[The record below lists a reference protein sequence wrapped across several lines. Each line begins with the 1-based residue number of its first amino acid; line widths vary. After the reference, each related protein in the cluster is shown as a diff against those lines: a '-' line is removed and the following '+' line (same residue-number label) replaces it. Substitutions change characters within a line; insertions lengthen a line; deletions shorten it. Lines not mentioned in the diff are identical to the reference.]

1 MTFIQRIQASYPSHL
16 PVVAERERILEAIR
30 KNSVTVIAGDTGSGK
45 TTQLPKIC
53 LEAGR
58 GKKKLIG
65 CTQPRRIAATSVAS
79 RVSEELGTLGYL
91 AGYKIRFS
99 DRTGPGTRIKFM
111 TDGILLAE
119 ARSDHL
125 LSAYDTLIIDEAHE
139 RSLNIDFLLGI
150 LKRLL
155 ARRKD
160 LKIIITSATID
171 TEKFSQCFDNAPVIE
186 VSGRTYPVE
195 IRYHEEVDDQDGTY
209 VERAV
214 DSVFEICSH
223 EPPGDILVFMPTER
237 DIRETVHLLSS
248 GFRSHSGR
256 RLARQENPTIL
267 PMFGRLS
274 GSEQNRVFRTSK
286 DRKIIVATNVAET
299 SVTVPGIR
307 YVVDTGFARIS
318 SYNVRARTT
327 KLPVTAVSRASCDQR
342 AGRCGRVGPGV
353 CIRLYS
359 EENYI
364 NRLEFTPPEIVRS
377 NLADVILRMIDLRL
391 GHPEKFP
398 FVDPPS
404 SRAIRDGYSL
414 LNELGAISSSK
425 QLTERGRVMA
435 QLPLDPRVSRM
446 IIEARNNNCL
456 REVVIIA
463 AALSIQDP
471 KVRPAEFAKEAD
483 EAHQRFTSSASD
495 FLSYLLL
502 WDLYRNVTEKTKS
515 KSQLRKFCRNHF
527 IAYQRMREWH
537 DIHKQIWGVLAS
549 QGRGKKSERQHP
561 FLKSSCRSNKENV
574 HSGKKIGRKKDGSD
588 GIGGKYKGG
597 YDVIHQSILSGNL
610 RNIGLKKEKNI
621 YQGGQG
627 KELMVFPGSAQFGHG
642 GQWMMAAELVETSRL
657 FARIVATIKPEWI
670 ESLAGKLCRSS
681 YSSAHWEKRRGQV
694 VALEK
699 VTLYGLVIV
708 AGRRVNYGP
717 INPEEARQIF
727 IQSALV
733 EGELGVQKFSF
744 LEKNQKLVKKLEGFE
759 NRVRRRDILVDDY
772 DLYEFYESR
781 IPVRIVNRAALK
793 RLIKKGGSDD
803 FLLMTKEDILKEL
816 PEAEELTDFPT
827 KIKVGEFTL
836 PLSYTFQPGNDKD
849 GVTVHIPTD
858 LLGHINQKQFDW
870 LVPGLLLE
878 KVVFLLK
885 GLPKSIRRQLIPVPQ
900 TAQQLLGE
908 LTPFKGSLFH
918 QLEEVIYKKFRV
930 RVDDPSSWPVDGLP
944 SHLTMRFAIINEKGK
959 EIAATRNF
967 SDLLRTDQPRTG
979 GSGLQKVKKK
989 WEKADITQWD
999 FPGLPERIPLKDNDG
1014 RLTGFAWPGL
1024 VESDGQI
1031 SLQLFTSQDDARE
1044 KTRTGLASLYRLHFP
1059 RQWKEGKKDFVI
1071 PRAHW
1076 ALYEGLGTHEEINK
1090 DIFTFVIAE
1099 IFQTHSGSIP
1109 RKDDFNKRICF
1120 VKEHGLYTPG
1130 KKILKEIVELLQQR
1144 RSVLDAIGK
1153 FEESA
1158 KGHNKKACLLFREQV
1173 KELLPPAFLDE
1184 ITRKELN
1191 NFPRYLKAIGI
1202 RMERRMTNPAKDAA
1216 KEAQLHPHVIRYAEL
1231 MKWKNISSELQQ
1243 AISQYKQMIEEF
1255 KVSLFAQELKTAFPV
1270 STRRLEVKWREIKVL
1285 SIE

>member
-16 PVVAERERILEAIR
+16 PVVAEREKILETIK
-30 KNSVTVIAGDTGSGK
+30 KNSVTIIAGDTGSGK

-58 GKKKLIG
+58 GKNKLIG

-79 RVSEELGTLGYL
+79 RVSEELGTLNYL

-99 DRTGPGTRIKFM
+99 DHTGPGTRIKFM

-155 ARRKD
+155 ARRED

-171 TEKFSQCFDNAPVIE
+171 TEKFSLCFDNAPVIE
-186 VSGRTYPVE
+186 VSGRTYPVD
-195 IRYHEEVDDQDGTY
+195 IRYHEEVDDQEGTY

-223 EPPGDILVFMPTER
+223 EPPGDVLVFMPTER
-237 DIRETVHLLSS
+237 DIRETVNLLSS
-248 GFRSHSGR
+248 GFRSNAGR
-256 RLARQENPTIL
+256 RLARQENPAIL

-274 GSEQNRVFRTSK
+274 GPEQNRIFRTSRE
-286 DRKIIVATNVAET
+286 RKIVVATNVAET

-342 AGRCGRVGPGV
+342 TGRCGRVGPGV

-359 EENYI
+359 EENYL

-377 NLADVILRMIDLRL
+377 NLADVILRMIYLRL

-404 SRAIRDGYSL
+404 SRAISDGYSL
-414 LNELGAISSSK
+414 LNELGAISGRN
-425 QLTERGRVMA
+425 LTERGRLMA
-435 QLPLDPRVSRM
+435 QLPLDPRISRM

-463 AALSIQDP
+463 AALSVQDP
-471 KVRPAEFAKEAD
+471 KVRPAEFAKQAD
-483 EAHQRFTSSASD
+483 EAHQHFTSSASD

-502 WDLYRNVTEKTKS
+502 WDLYQNVIEKTKS
-515 KSQLRKFCRNHF
+515 KHQLRKFCRNHF
-527 IAYQRMREWH
+527 LAYQRMREWR
-537 DIHKQIWGVLAS
+537 DIHEQIWGVLAS
-549 QGRGKKSERQHP
+549 KGSGKKSRGQHP
-561 FLKSSCRSNKENV
+561 FLKSSCQNKTETM
-574 HSGKKIGRKKDGSD
+574 HSGVKKGQENDDTDSIGKA
-588 GIGGKYKGG
+588 YKSG
-597 YDVIHQSILSGNL
+597 YDSIHKSILSGNL
-610 RNIGLKKEKNI
+610 RNIGLRKEKNI

-627 KELMVFPGSAQFGHG
+627 QELMVFPGSAQFDHG
-642 GQWMMAAELVETSRL
+642 GQWIMAAELVETSRL

-681 YSSAHWEKRRGQV
+681 YSAPHWEKRRGQV

-699 VTLYGLVIV
+699 VTIYGLVIV

-717 INPEEARQIF
+717 INPKESRQIF

-733 EGELGVQKFSF
+733 EGEIGVQQFSF

-772 DLYEFYESR
+772 DLYQFYESR
-781 IPVRIVNRAALK
+781 IPEQIVNRASLK
-793 RLIKKGGSDD
+793 RLIKKRGSDD

-816 PEAEELTDFPT
+816 PEADELTDFPT
-827 KIKVGEFTL
+827 KIKMGEFTL
-836 PLSYTFQPGNDKD
+836 PLSYTFQPGSDKD

-858 LLGHINQKQFDW
+858 LLAHINQKQFDW
-870 LVPGLLLE
+870 LVPGMLLE
-878 KVVFLLK
+878 KVGFLLK

-900 TAQQLLGE
+900 TAQQFLGE

-918 QLEEVIYKKFRV
+918 QLEEIIYKKIRV
-930 RVDDPSSWPVDGLP
+930 RVDPLSWPVDGLP
-944 SHLTMRFAIINEKGK
+944 SHLKMRFAIISDKGK
-959 EIAATRNF
+959 EIASTRNF
-967 SDLLRTDQPRTG
+967 NDLLRADQPKTVG
-979 GSGLQKVKKK
+979 AGLQKINKK

-999 FPGLPERIPLKDNDG
+999 FDGLPERIPLKDKDG

-1031 SLQLFTSQDDARE
+1031 SLRLFISQDDARE
-1044 KTRTGLASLYRLHFP
+1044 KTRIGLAALYRLHFS
-1059 RQWKEGKKDFVI
+1059 RQWKEAKRDFVI

-1090 DIFTFVIAE
+1090 DIFTFIISE
-1099 IFQTHSGSIP
+1099 IFQTNSGFIP
-1109 RKDDFNKRICF
+1109 GKDDFDKCICF
-1120 VKEHGLYTPG
+1120 VKEHGLYSPG
-1130 KKILKEIVELLQQR
+1130 KKILKDVIEILQQR

-1158 KGHNKKACLLFREQV
+1158 KGLNKKACLFFREQV
-1173 KELLPPAFLDE
+1173 KELLPPGFLTE
-1184 ITRKELN
+1184 MTLKELN
-1191 NFPRYLKAIGI
+1191 HFPRYLKAINI

-1216 KEAQLHPHVIRYAEL
+1216 KEVQLQPHIAQLVEAMR
-1231 MKWKNISSELQQ
+1231 WKNITSELKL
-1243 AISQYKQMIEEF
+1243 AISQYKQMVEEY

-1270 STRRLEVKWREIKVL
+1270 SDRRLEEKWREIKML

>member
-16 PVVAERERILEAIR
+16 PVVAEREKILEAIK

-65 CTQPRRIAATSVAS
+65 CTQPRRIAATSVTS
-79 RVSEELGTLGYL
+79 RVSEELGTLNYL

-99 DRTGPGTRIKFM
+99 DHTGPGTRIKFM

-155 ARRKD
+155 AKRQD

-171 TEKFSQCFDNAPVIE
+171 TEKFSLCFDNAPVIE

-195 IRYHEEVDDQDGTY
+195 IRYNEEVDDQEGTY

-223 EPPGDILVFMPTER
+223 EPPGDVLVFMPTER
-237 DIRETVHLLSS
+237 DIRETINLLSS
-248 GFRSHSGR
+248 RFRSHAGR
-256 RLARQENPTIL
+256 RLARQENPAIL
-267 PMFGRLS
+267 PLFGRLS
-274 GSEQNRVFRTSK
+274 GPEQNSVFRSSRE
-286 DRKIIVATNVAET
+286 RKIVVATNVAET

-342 AGRCGRVGPGV
+342 TGRCGRVSPGV
-353 CIRLYS
+353 CVRLFS
-359 EENYI
+359 EENYL
-364 NRLEFTPPEIVRS
+364 NRPEFTPPEIVRS

-398 FVDPPS
+398 FIDPPS
-404 SRAIRDGYSL
+404 SRAISDGYSL
-414 LNELGAISSSK
+414 LNELGAISGRN
-425 QLTERGRVMA
+425 LTERGQLMA
-435 QLPLDPRVSRM
+435 KLPLDPRISRM

-456 REVVIIA
+456 REIVIIA
-463 AALSIQDP
+463 AALSVQDP
-471 KVRPAEFAKEAD
+471 RVRPSEFAKQAD
-483 EAHQRFTSSASD
+483 DAHQRFTSSTSD

-502 WDLYRNVTEKTKS
+502 WDLYQNVIEKTKS
-515 KSQLRKFCRNHF
+515 KHQLRKFCRNHF
-527 IAYQRMREWH
+527 LAYQRMREWR
-537 DIHKQIWGVLAS
+537 DIHEQIWGVLAG
-549 QGRGKKSERQHP
+549 QGGGKKSRGQHP
-561 FLKSSCRSNKENV
+561 FLKSSCQSKKETMD
-574 HSGKKIGRKKDGSD
+574 SWKKKEQKKDSSD
-588 GIGGKYKGG
+588 SIGEAYKSGF
-597 YDVIHQSILSGNL
+597 DFIHKSILSGSL
-610 RNIGLKKEKNI
+610 RNIGLRKEKNI
-621 YQGGQG
+621 YRGGQG
-627 KELMVFPGSAQFGHG
+627 QELMVFPGSAQFDHG
-642 GQWMMAAELVETSRL
+642 GQWIMAAELVETSRL
-657 FARIVATIKPEWI
+657 FARTVATIKPEWI

-681 YSSAHWEKRRGQV
+681 YSAPHWEKRRGQV

-699 VTLYGLVIV
+699 VTIYGLVIV

-717 INPEEARQIF
+717 INPKESRQTF

-733 EGELGVQKFSF
+733 EGELGDQTFSF

-772 DLYEFYESR
+772 DLYQFYENR
-781 IPVRIVNRAALK
+781 IPEQIVNRASLK
-793 RLIKKGGSDD
+793 RLIKKRGSDE

-816 PEAEELTDFPT
+816 PEADELTDFPT

-836 PLSYTFQPGNDKD
+836 PLTYTFQPGSDKD
-849 GVTVHIPTD
+849 GVTAHIPTD
-858 LLGHINQKQFDW
+858 LLAHINQKQFDW
-870 LVPGLLLE
+870 LVPGMLLE

-900 TAQQLLGE
+900 TAQQFLGE
-908 LTPFKGSLFH
+908 LTPFKGLLFH
-918 QLEEVIYKKFRV
+918 QLEELIYKKIRV
-930 RVDDPSSWPVDGLP
+930 HVDPLSWPVDGLP
-944 SHLTMRFAIINEKGK
+944 SHLKMRFVIINDKGK

-967 SDLLRTDQPRTG
+967 IDLLRADQPQQG
-979 GSGLQKVKKK
+979 GAGLQKIKKQ
-989 WEKADITQWD
+989 WEKADIIQWD
-999 FPGLPERIPLKDNDG
+999 FENIPERIPLKDRDG

-1024 VESDGQI
+1024 VESEGQI
-1031 SLQLFTSQDDARE
+1031 SLRLFTSQYDARE
-1044 KTRTGLASLYRLHFP
+1044 KTRIGLASLYRLHFLM
-1059 RQWKEGKKDFVI
+1059 QWKEAKKDFVI

-1090 DIFTFVIAE
+1090 DIFIFIIAE

-1109 RKDDFNKRICF
+1109 GKDDFNKCICF
-1120 VKEHGLYTPG
+1120 VKEYGLYTPG
-1130 KKILKEIVELLQQR
+1130 KKILKDIVKLLQQR

-1158 KGHNKKACLLFREQV
+1158 KGLNKNTCLFFREQV
-1173 KELLPPAFLDE
+1173 KELLPPGFLAE
-1184 ITRKELN
+1184 ITLKELN
-1191 NFPRYLKAIGI
+1191 HFPRYLKAIGV

-1216 KEAQLHPHVIRYAEL
+1216 KEDQLQPHIAQLADVMR
-1231 MKWKNISSELQQ
+1231 WKNITSELQL
-1243 AISQYKQMIEEF
+1243 AISQYKQMVEEF

-1270 STRRLEVKWREIKVL
+1270 SGRRLEEKWREIKVL